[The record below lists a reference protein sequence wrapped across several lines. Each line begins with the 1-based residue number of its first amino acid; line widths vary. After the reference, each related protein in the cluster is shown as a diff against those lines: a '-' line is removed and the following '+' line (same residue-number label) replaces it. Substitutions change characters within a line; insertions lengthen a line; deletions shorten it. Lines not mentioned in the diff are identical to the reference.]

1 MRPMLIAMLAFIAGI
16 LVFSAPSHA
25 APGPVLAATAGN
37 VAGGM
42 VQKVDYWHRYYRHTD
57 MRQALLRLFRLFR
70 LFLFPRPPLPSWS
83 PRFWC
88 RSAPPVAANITIGTA
103 SNASTRATTIL
114 TSDQDSR
121 WLSGSG
127 VAPGF

>member
-16 LVFSAPSHA
+16 LVFGAPSHA

-42 VQKVDYWHRYYRHTD
+42 VQKVDYWHRYYRSTD

-83 PRFWC
+83 PRC
-88 RSAPPVAANITIGTA
+88 LVPVRPA
-103 SNASTRATTIL
+103 SCGQYHYWN
-114 TSDQDSR
+114 
-121 WLSGSG
+121 G
-127 VAPGF
+127 VQCVDARYNNPYVGPR